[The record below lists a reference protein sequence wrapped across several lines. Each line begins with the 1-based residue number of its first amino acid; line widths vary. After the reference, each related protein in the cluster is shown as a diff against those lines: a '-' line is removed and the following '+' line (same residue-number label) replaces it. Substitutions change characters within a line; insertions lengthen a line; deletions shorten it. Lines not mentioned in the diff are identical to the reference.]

1 MNVAGTYLR
10 IFKSKICNL
19 GNQKQ
24 AIGYMEED
32 LEICRSLGD
41 QHGECRVMGNL
52 GNAHYTT
59 QQYDSALQYHKDQLL
74 LATEIKS
81 RKTAGMALGSLGH
94 TYSAIGK
101 GFNTT

>member
-1 MNVAGTYLR
+1 
-10 IFKSKICNL
+10 
-19 GNQKQ
+19 
-24 AIGYMEED
+24 MEED

-59 QQYDSALQYHKDQLL
+59 QQYDSAIQYHKDQLL

-94 TYSAIGK
+94 TYSAIGSDPLL
-101 GFNTT
+101 FSPLR